1 MTSTPDSEQARS
13 HPSKLTFG
21 LAAAALATVAFAGGM
36 WAATALADGSASA
49 APGQRGG
56 VLLGPGGR
64 TPTAGTVD
72 RIEGDTLYLKGPNGS
87 EVKVTLGADTAVQLS
102 QPGKVGD
109 IQPGATVT
117 VQGERAADG
126 SVTARQVTAQ
136 SAR

>member
-1 MTSTPDSEQARS
+1 MTSTPGS
-13 HPSKLTFG
+13 HPSKLTLG

-36 WAATALADGSASA
+36 WAATALAADSESA

-56 VLLGPGGR
+56 VQLGPGGR
-64 TPTAGTVD
+64 VPTAGTVD

-87 EVKVTLGADTAVQLS
+87 EVKVTLSADTAVQLG
-102 QPGKVGD
+102 QPGKVND